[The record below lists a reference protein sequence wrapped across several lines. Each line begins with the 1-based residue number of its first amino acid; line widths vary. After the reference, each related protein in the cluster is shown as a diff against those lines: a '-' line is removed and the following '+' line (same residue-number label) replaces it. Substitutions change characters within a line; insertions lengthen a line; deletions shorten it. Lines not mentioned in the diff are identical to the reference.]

1 MLVLEQASVINDL
14 KGTKGQTVIRQESNN
29 SKDDKLVVKTPNSG
43 SVERLA

>member
-1 MLVLEQASVINDL
+1 MILKEQKDKLLSG
-14 KGTKGQTVIRQESNN
+14 KKSHN